1 MWIAGSKVKKWT
13 DKFRKIK
20 GKPTNN
26 APKSNSL
33 EPDES
38 DYNLV
43 GEYASNEINGIAG
56 ETYNPN
62 EGDYNLGEA
71 YVTSARSKPINS
83 VVWEKEEFDPSKVQE
98 SVTGIF
104 TSRKV
109 KGLGKPGC
117 LAIIVWITFCST
129 FLALSWSDISLQ
141 SQESGLIAVL
151 IIAAIVAI
159 SIFSYLSRSIAYKIN
174 FCLTAKK
181 NVFVVIEESETNKMV
196 SQLLRYNYFVS
207 TYQDR
212 FSVHR
217 ALILVANDSNYNLLS
232 FEGYLENNIVN
243 LKQPI
248 TFFDNYCARFEAEKC
263 SPMID
268 KIISLLESSNL
279 ERENHLY

>member
-1 MWIAGSKVKKWT
+1 MKWT
-13 DKFRKIK
+13 DKFKKIK
-20 GKPTNN
+20 GKPTKDV
-26 APKSNSL
+26 PKSNSL
-33 EPDES
+33 EPDEN
-38 DYNLV
+38 DYNLY
-43 GEYASNEINGIAG
+43 GEYASNEVDGNSGGAH
-56 ETYNPN
+56 NPN

-71 YVTSARSKPINS
+71 YVTSARPKPISS
-83 VVWEKEEFDPSKVQE
+83 VAWEREEFDPSKVLE
-98 SVTGIF
+98 SITGIF
-104 TSRKV
+104 TSRKA

-117 LAIIVWITFCST
+117 LAIIVLMTLCST
-129 FLALSWSDISLQ
+129 FLALSFPDVSLQ
-141 SQESGLIAVL
+141 SQESGLIAVV
-151 IIAAIVAI
+151 IISVIVVI
-159 SIFSYLSRSIAYKIN
+159 SIFSYLSRSIAYKIS

-181 NVFVVIEESETNKMV
+181 NVFVAIEESEANKVV

-263 SPMID
+263 SLMIE